1 MEELSAAEEV
11 GRLVRGRGDRLES
24 SGQAEV
30 KMVPF
35 ASARLTV
42 EEDPEQGF
50 LVFGVILNAPD
61 IWEVCDRVNLQIDL
75 GSMVV
80 EPFPD
85 LSDGVRDPT
94 GGEYGDAGVADFTIA
109 HEESLRD
116 NAERRP
122 ESGEEVHG
130 CQPIKSG
137 REFSMSRANSCL
149 PGCSLIF
156 RRAAMRLLEL
166 SSGPL
171 GHQRAAMR
179 YPSSK

>member
-61 IWEVCDRVNLQIDL
+61 IREVSDRENLQIDL

-122 ESGEEVHG
+122 ESGEEVHETMWNCRSELGALATVRPGWTWNG
-130 CQPIKSG
+130 CVVIFLPKPAREGLRRQTEKVG
-137 REFSMSRANSCL
+137 R
-149 PGCSLIF
+149 PVSLV
-156 RRAAMRLLEL
+156 
-166 SSGPL
+166 
-171 GHQRAAMR
+171 
-179 YPSSK
+179 